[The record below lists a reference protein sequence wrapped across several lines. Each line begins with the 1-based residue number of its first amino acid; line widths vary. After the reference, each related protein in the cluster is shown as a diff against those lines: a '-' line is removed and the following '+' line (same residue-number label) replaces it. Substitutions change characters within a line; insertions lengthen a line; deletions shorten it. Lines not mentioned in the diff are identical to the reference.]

1 MKPELDSN
9 TQKLLALRNRMNR
22 KRPEF
27 HRQEWFRY
35 RKLGSAWRKPRGK
48 HSKLREKR
56 GYRPAFVE
64 SGYRGPRAVRNLHP
78 SGFKEV
84 YITSIKDLRDI
95 DPKRQA
101 VRISSTV
108 GRKKRMEIQDRARE
122 AGIRVLNEVR

>member
-1 MKPELDSN
+1 
-9 TQKLLALRNRMNR
+9 
-22 KRPEF
+22 
-27 HRQEWFRY
+27 
-35 RKLGSAWRKPRGK
+35 
-48 HSKLREKR
+48 
-56 GYRPAFVE
+56 
-64 SGYRGPRAVRNLHP
+64 VRNLHP